1 MSGAYGPP
9 IIDQLPYIVKSLI
22 TDRTTRQAVLTI
34 WRPRPYPSKDIP
46 CTVSMQWLIRDD
58 QLHCITNMRSND
70 IWLGAPYDI
79 FTFSMVSN
87 YLLLL
92 INECTTSKVSLGLLY
107 LNAASLH
114 LYIQHW
120 EEAEKAYS
128 DIEWDHD
135 ELSLWKGNN
144 ENFKKPEG
152 CVLIDDNNNILATG
166 YNGVVK
172 GSPHCN
178 EGHPCPGAKSESGK
192 DLDECYAIHAEQN
205 ALIQCKDLTK
215 VYACFCTTAPCVMC
229 TKLFLNTTLT
239 RMIYV
244 ESYPQLTT
252 SKSISMMTPLAGK
265 LEWLQIPKE
274 RMKNVFNRANMATRE

>member
-1 MSGAYGPP
+1 MKILVKSANEAWSGSLGTVFHEGQDIAVRGIMTKELLNIETQVSMSHPEVNLPERKLNKKFRAAEAAWILSGSNKVDLITKYCKQYGNYSDDGLFMSGAYGPP

-144 ENFKKPEG
+144 ENFKKPED
-152 CVLIDDNNNILATG
+152 LIEYLW
-166 YNGVVK
+166 
-172 GSPHCN
+172 S
-178 EGHPCPGAKSESGK
+178 
-192 DLDECYAIHAEQN
+192 Q
-205 ALIQCKDLTK
+205 
-215 VYACFCTTAPCVMC
+215 
-229 TKLFLNTTLT
+229 
-239 RMIYV
+239 
-244 ESYPQLTT
+244 
-252 SKSISMMTPLAGK
+252 
-265 LEWLQIPKE
+265 
-274 RMKNVFNRANMATRE
+274 ANS